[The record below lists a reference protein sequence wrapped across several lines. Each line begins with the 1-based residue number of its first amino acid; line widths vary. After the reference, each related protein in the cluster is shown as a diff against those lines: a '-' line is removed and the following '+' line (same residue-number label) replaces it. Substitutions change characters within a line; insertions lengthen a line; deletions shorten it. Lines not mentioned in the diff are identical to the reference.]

1 MQTERVAQEEEFKE
15 LEARLAAQI
24 EAAHQKH
31 EALQQQSAADISA
44 LQADSQRQLEAL
56 HEELNVQRAAHA
68 HALARHEREL
78 HEASI
83 RHKELAEQSAHQEGK
98 AKQAVNTEA
107 AKAVAAKEQLAA
119 AQEVLVLERQARA
132 SREQRCEK
140 LEGNLVD
147 DRKQVWY

>member
-31 EALQQQSAADISA
+31 EAQQQQSAADISA
-44 LQADSQRQLEAL
+44 LQVDSQRQLDAL
-56 HEELNVQRAAHA
+56 HEELNVQHAAHE

-83 RHKELAEQSAHQEGK
+83 RHKELAEQSAQQEGK

-132 SREQRCEK
+132 SSEQRCEK